1 MQIFTMNDEVRSQV
15 SAFLSG
21 QMAEILDERT
31 VDLTCEGSIKGALAS
46 ANFGEYIV
54 DRLWQAARDRADW
67 LNAEL
72 VL

>member
-15 SAFLSG
+15 SAILTG

-31 VDLTCEGSIKGALAS
+31 VDLTCEGSIKAVLVS
-46 ANFGEYIV
+46 TNFGEVIV